1 MRNFFHILAAV
12 AVTLIGPLRANNP
25 VRTLLNENRVEEAA
39 AVCRQLESVS
49 VNDVDNSF
57 ACAWAYLRT
66 NRLDSGDKILARNKK
81 NFTNPEYQL
90 LFAFAQM
97 KRKRYDDARKIIDIV
112 QSEQKGTPMGLLA
125 QEVSAE
131 LYEAKNQLA
140 PAAFIYKQVVGDD
153 PSRAR
158 AHWGLGRYYLGRG
171 DTGRAKTHL
180 ETTST
185 LWPKHLGSRFNLA
198 VMAIAQDNLNDAA
211 KWLTECYKLD
221 KADPGV
227 LEQLGVL
234 FEKKGMIPE
243 AVKHWQKALEIKK
256 DSALA
261 KEKLA
266 QYSKS
271 NINDLVEDKKYDEAL
286 GEMQKMDKVE
296 EDPKLLLKRAL
307 INKNL
312 GQWEKAMA
320 DLQVYLNSNPH
331 DAEAMREL
339 GICNLNQKN
348 FNQAE
353 ELFQKALVEEPNNGL
368 NYAWIA
374 YLLESKGKFPQA
386 LDTWKRAIQLLKDP
400 AEMEKAQR
408 KVASLEKRL
417 NKKTPKKT
425 E

>member
-1 MRNFFHILAAV
+1 MRSFFHILASV
-12 AVTLIGPLRANNP
+12 ALTLIAPLQANNP
-25 VRTLLNENRVEEAA
+25 VRTLLDENRVEEAA
-39 AVCRQLESVS
+39 AICRQLESVS
-49 VNDVDNSF
+49 VDDVDNSF

-66 NRLDSGDKILARNKK
+66 NRLDSAEKILARNKK
-81 NFTNPEYQL
+81 SFTNPEYQL

-97 KRKRYDDARKIIDIV
+97 KRKRYDDARKVVDIV
-112 QSEQKGTPMGLLA
+112 QAEQKGTPMGLTA

-153 PSRAR
+153 PKRAR

-180 ETTST
+180 ETTSN

-198 VMAIAQDNLNDAA
+198 VMSIAQDNLTDAA
-211 KWLTECYKLD
+211 KWLAECYKLD

-243 AVKHWQKALEIKK
+243 AVKHWQKALDVKK
-256 DSALA
+256 DSPLA
-261 KEKLA
+261 KEKMA
-266 QYSKS
+266 QYAKS
-271 NINDLVEDKKYDEAL
+271 SINNLVENKEYDQAL
-286 GEMQKMDKVE
+286 GEMDKMKVE
-296 EDPKLLLKRAL
+296 EDPKLLFKRAM

-320 DLQVYLNSNPH
+320 DLQVYLNSNPR

-339 GICNLNQKN
+339 GICHLNQKEYGP
-348 FNQAE
+348 AE
-353 ELFQKALVEEPNNGL
+353 ENFQKALVEEPNNGL

-374 YLLESKGKFPQA
+374 FLLESKGKLPQA

-400 AEMEKAQR
+400 AEMQRAQR

-417 NKKTPKKT
+417 NKKSSKK
-425 E
+425 EQ

>member
-1 MRNFFHILAAV
+1 MRSLFHILAAV
-12 AVTLIGPLRANNP
+12 GLSLVAPSRANNP
-25 VRTLLNENRVEEAA
+25 VRTLLAENRVEEGAA
-39 AVCRQLESVS
+39 ICRQLESVA

-66 NRLDSGDKILARNKK
+66 GRVDSADKILARNKK
-81 NFTNPEYQL
+81 SFTNPEYQL

-97 KRKRYDDARKIIDIV
+97 KRKRYDDARKIVDIV
-112 QSEQKGTPMGLLA
+112 QSEQKGTPMGLMA

-131 LYEAKNQLA
+131 LYESKNQLA
-140 PAAFIYKQVVGDD
+140 PAAFIYKQLVGDD

-180 ETTST
+180 ELTAS

-198 VMAIAQDNLNDAA
+198 VMSIAQDNLSDAA
-211 KWLTECYKLD
+211 KWLAECYKLD

-234 FEKKGMIPE
+234 FEKKGMIAE
-243 AVKHWQKALEIKK
+243 ATKHWQKALDVKK

-266 QYSKS
+266 QYAKN
-271 NINDLVEDKKYDEAL
+271 NIKDLVENKQYDQAL
-286 GEMQKMDKVE
+286 GEMDKLKGD
-296 EDPKLLLKRAL
+296 EDPKLLLKRAM

-312 GQWEKAMA
+312 GQFEKAMA
-320 DLQVYLNSNPH
+320 DLQIYLNANPR

-339 GICNLNQKN
+339 GICHLNQKELDS
-348 FNQAE
+348 AE
-353 ELFQKALVEEPNNGL
+353 EFFQKALVEEPNNGL
-368 NYAWIA
+368 NYAWLA

-400 AEMEKAQR
+400 AEMERAQR

-417 NKKTPKKT
+417 NKKAPKQR
-425 E
+425 